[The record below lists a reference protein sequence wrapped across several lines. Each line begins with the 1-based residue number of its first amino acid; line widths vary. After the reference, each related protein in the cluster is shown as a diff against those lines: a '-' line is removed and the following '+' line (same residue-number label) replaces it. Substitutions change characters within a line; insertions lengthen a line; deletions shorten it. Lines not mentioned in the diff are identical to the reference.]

1 MLGLVFTEFIEL
13 VEEKFSPEMADAVIT
28 DVAPPH
34 GGAYTAVGYY
44 PDEELVSMV
53 GALSQRSGV
62 PGPDLVKAF
71 GGHLLHRFAQA
82 HGSMFDRQANL
93 FDFVASVHGEIHVE
107 VRKLYDQAALPSF
120 TVLSRDT
127 QVLRLLYQSPRA
139 MAQLALG
146 LLEQAAVHYNEP
158 CRIDCAPYD
167 GPEGPGVLFTL
178 DKTAAA

>member
-13 VEEKFSPEMADAVIT
+13 VEDKFSPEMADAVIT
-28 DVAPPH
+28 DVAPPN

-44 PDEELVSMV
+44 PHQEMVSMV
-53 GALSQRSGV
+53 GALSRRSGV
-62 PGPDLVKAF
+62 PAPDLVKAF

-82 HGSMFDRQANL
+82 HGRMFDRQSNL
-93 FDFVASVHGEIHVE
+93 FDFVASVHNEIHVE

-120 TVLSRDT
+120 TVLSRDA

-139 MAQLALG
+139 LEQLALG

-158 CRIDCAPYD
+158 CRIDYAPYD
-167 GPEGPGVLFTL
+167 GPEGRGVLFTL